1 MIVIDE
7 LPKGSLC
14 SGLKWVWEGV
24 VILFL
29 WDSRH
34 ILDNF
39 TMERYEIYFFTGRT
53 NTPALP
59 LDPHMHCKAE
69 GD

>member
-14 SGLKWVWEGV
+14 SGLKWMWEGGV
-24 VILFL
+24 FCFCGTQGIFLIILL
-29 WDSRH
+29 WKGMKF
-34 ILDNF
+34 I
-39 TMERYEIYFFTGRT
+39 FFTGRT

-69 GD
+69 ED

>member
-14 SGLKWVWEGV
+14 SGLKWVWERG

-39 TMERYEIYFFTGRT
+39 TMERYEIYFFSREGRT
-53 NTPALP
+53 P
-59 LDPHMHCKAE
+59 LLFP
-69 GD
+69 

>member
-14 SGLKWVWEGV
+14 SGLKWVWEGG

-39 TMERYEIYFFTGRT
+39 TMERYEIYFFHGEDEH
-53 NTPALP
+53 P
-59 LDPHMHCKAE
+59 
-69 GD
+69 

>member
-14 SGLKWVWEGV
+14 LGLKWVWEGG

-39 TMERYEIYFFTGRT
+39 TMERYEIYFFSREGRT
-53 NTPALP
+53 P
-59 LDPHMHCKAE
+59 LLFP
-69 GD
+69 

>member
-14 SGLKWVWEGV
+14 SGLKWVWEGG

-39 TMERYEIYFFTGRT
+39 TMERYEIYFFSRGGRT
-53 NTPALP
+53 P
-59 LDPHMHCKAE
+59 LLFP
-69 GD
+69 

>member
-1 MIVIDE
+1 MIVIDK

-14 SGLKWVWEGV
+14 SGLKWVWEGG

-29 WDSRH
+29 WFLI
-34 ILDNF
+34 ILLWKGMKF
-39 TMERYEIYFFTGRT
+39 IFFTGRT

>member
-14 SGLKWVWEGV
+14 SGLKWVWEGG

-34 ILDNF
+34 ILNNF
-39 TMERYEIYFFTGRT
+39 TMERYEIYFFHWEDELPCSSPRSSH
-53 NTPALP
+53 AL
-59 LDPHMHCKAE
+59 
-69 GD
+69 

>member
-14 SGLKWVWEGV
+14 SGLKWVWEGG

-29 WDSRH
+29 WDSRY

-39 TMERYEIYFFTGRT
+39 TMERYEIYFFHGDDEHPCSSPRSSH
-53 NTPALP
+53 AL
-59 LDPHMHCKAE
+59 
-69 GD
+69 